1 MSDVTYTA
9 ASKLITAYGREIL
22 VDNTVRLNRDGTGP
36 RSVPDGLPYMPQGF
50 PPGQWKITG
59 VFPRTADDLAPFF
72 ISTTA
77 WRMVPEWTVDASGKF
92 LDATGRWV
100 HDAAYGIHFSTLD
113 FTWGCIRVVN
123 RADLEWLASQV
134 TEELAELRK
143 LDPAQAWISMEAA

>member
-1 MSDVTYTA
+1 MADVTYTA

-36 RSVPDGLPYMPQGF
+36 RSKPDDVPYMPQGF

-92 LDATGRWV
+92 LAATGRWV

-123 RADLEWLASQV
+123 RADLQWLAAQV

-143 LDPAQAWISMEAA
+143 LDPSQAWISMEAA